1 VADALYR
8 LVYRSDSNIPH
19 GDSPALQR
27 IFDVSCRNNQRDRIT
42 GALALPDG
50 KFVQAIEGP
59 RGLLKNL
66 MLRLRHD
73 DRHSGIEL
81 LGEWPI
87 TARLFPG
94 WAMAHPNPTP
104 LSEQSFRII
113 TEKGSGAQCTGILL
127 ALMQEPGSILCHA
140 PTI

>member
-1 VADALYR
+1 MADAMYR

-19 GDSPALQR
+19 GPSSPLR
-27 IFDVSCRNNQRDRIT
+27 EIFEVSCRNNRRDKIT

-50 KFVQAIEGP
+50 KFVQAIEGG
-59 RGLLKNL
+59 RTVVDDL
-66 MLRLRHD
+66 MQRLRGD
-73 DRHSGIEL
+73 PRHSGIVL
-81 LGEWPI
+81 LGEWSI

-94 WAMAHPNPTP
+94 WAMAHPDSAP

-113 TEKGSGAQCTGILL
+113 TENGSGAQCTGILL
-127 ALMQEPGSILCHA
+127 ALMQQRASISHYA